1 MKVLSKAERENQY
14 RKRADAATR
23 KAASPNTDKRQATLR
38 KIKERLQQL
47 NYVINDEK
55 ALEEIIGDDNKL
67 NLDKIGILSER
78 GIISLNEKNW
88 KPKRRRLNFLLT
100 SIIRLLKTHTRI
112 LSLPDSR
119 PCPKP
124 RNCALLP
131 KSKSSASVKNC
142 PNFRNPEKDKRL
154 PPGLP
159 NQTNPIRGR
168 KTTPPEPPAE

>member
-55 ALEEIIGDDNKL
+55 ALEEINKFRIQEGKAL
-67 NLDKIGILSER
+67 IRSTK
-78 GIISLNEKNW
+78 KNW

-131 KSKSSASVKNC
+131 KSKSSASAKNC

-168 KTTPPEPPAE
+168 KTTPPAE